1 LVIRLK
7 QENEILSKEIVEKMK
22 SVEKEKSEF
31 IEAHMVER
39 RNEIDKLKEHHRFL
53 IFAEFSGII

>member
-1 LVIRLK
+1 
-7 QENEILSKEIVEKMK
+7 MK